1 MSQRFVIVY
10 MFTQS
15 TKISFYYQTKNY
27 HANIRVS
34 YYMCEV
40 KRIDFLT
47 FYKKSWI
54 EFDIM
59 FCNFYHFCYTMNRY
73 INKYIAIVLNTCI
86 PIYICSV
93 DFIFPLSILHQN
105 SIIIRYVNLRCNHIK
120 HGTTVSNLR
129 FMSVF
134 VQIQYKVSGRE
145 VLSIG
150 ELTSNTW
157 PYGLIDFVVTYTE
170 ENLKAI

>member
-1 MSQRFVIVY
+1 
-10 MFTQS
+10 
-15 TKISFYYQTKNY
+15 
-27 HANIRVS
+27 
-34 YYMCEV
+34 
-40 KRIDFLT
+40 
-47 FYKKSWI
+47 
-54 EFDIM
+54 
-59 FCNFYHFCYTMNRY
+59 MNRY
-73 INKYIAIVLNTCI
+73 INKYIACI

-105 SIIIRYVNLRCNHIK
+105 SIIIRYVNLRCKHIK

-129 FMSVF
+129 FMSF

>member
-1 MSQRFVIVY
+1 
-10 MFTQS
+10 
-15 TKISFYYQTKNY
+15 
-27 HANIRVS
+27 
-34 YYMCEV
+34 
-40 KRIDFLT
+40 
-47 FYKKSWI
+47 
-54 EFDIM
+54 M

-73 INKYIAIVLNTCI
+73 TNKYIAIVLNTCI

-105 SIIIRYVNLRCNHIK
+105 SIIIRYVNLRCKHIN

-134 VQIQYKVSGRE
+134 VQIQYKVSGGE

>member
-1 MSQRFVIVY
+1 
-10 MFTQS
+10 
-15 TKISFYYQTKNY
+15 
-27 HANIRVS
+27 
-34 YYMCEV
+34 
-40 KRIDFLT
+40 
-47 FYKKSWI
+47 
-54 EFDIM
+54 
-59 FCNFYHFCYTMNRY
+59 MNCY
-73 INKYIAIVLNTCI
+73 INKYIVLNTCI
-86 PIYICSV
+86 PIYIYSV

-134 VQIQYKVSGRE
+134 VQIQYKVSGGE

>member
-1 MSQRFVIVY
+1 
-10 MFTQS
+10 
-15 TKISFYYQTKNY
+15 
-27 HANIRVS
+27 
-34 YYMCEV
+34 
-40 KRIDFLT
+40 
-47 FYKKSWI
+47 
-54 EFDIM
+54 
-59 FCNFYHFCYTMNRY
+59 MNRY

-134 VQIQYKVSGRE
+134 VQIQYKVSGIEKFYRS
-145 VLSIG
+145 VNSHQILGHMDS
-150 ELTSNTW
+150 
-157 PYGLIDFVVTYTE
+157 LISW
-170 ENLKAI
+170 